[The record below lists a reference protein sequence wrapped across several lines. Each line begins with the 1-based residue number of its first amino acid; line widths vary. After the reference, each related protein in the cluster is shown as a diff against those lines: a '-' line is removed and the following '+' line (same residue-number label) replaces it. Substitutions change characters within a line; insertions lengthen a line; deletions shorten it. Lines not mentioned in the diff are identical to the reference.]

1 MLEAEKIT
9 RLVVDVLENSAI
21 PYMLSLDRAYV
32 EDWCR
37 RLNIID
43 RYRQV
48 IATVPIL

>member
-1 MLEAEKIT
+1 METQEAIDQLADAIY
-9 RLVVDVLENSAI
+9 RDRVLGTA
-21 PYMLSLDRAYV
+21 LDRAYV